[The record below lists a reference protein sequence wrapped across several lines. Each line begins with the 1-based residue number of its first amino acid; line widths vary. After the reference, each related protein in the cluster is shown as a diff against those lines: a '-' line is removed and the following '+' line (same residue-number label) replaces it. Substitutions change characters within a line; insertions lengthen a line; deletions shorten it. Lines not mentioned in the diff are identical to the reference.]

1 MCGRYARFSAPDRLL
16 RPLGA
21 QWEGPDLV
29 PNYNTAPGQPVLAV
43 RQRDAHREAALL
55 RWGLI
60 PAWAKDKAV
69 GYRMINARAEGIADK
84 PAFRQPFRHQRC
96 LIPADGFYEWRRNED
111 GRKQPW
117 YIHRRDG
124 EPLAFAGIWAR
135 WQGSETIESCAII
148 TGPPNAVVAPIHDRM
163 PVILAP
169 ADHAT
174 WLESD
179 NPLLLQQLL
188 QPLPAELLEAYP
200 VGLAVNKPAHG
211 GPGLIAPL
219 ARTD

>member
-1 MCGRYARFSAPDRLL
+1 MCGRYARFSALDRLL

-21 QWEGPDLV
+21 QWEGPDLF

-43 RQRDAHREAALL
+43 RQRDAHREAVLL

-60 PAWAKDKAV
+60 PTWAKDKAV

-84 PAFRQPFRHQRC
+84 PAFRQPFRHRRC
-96 LIPADGFYEWRRNED
+96 LIPADGFYEWRQEN
-111 GRKQPW
+111 GRKQPY
-117 YIHRRDG
+117 YIHRTDG
-124 EPLAFAGIWAR
+124 RPMVFAGLWSR
-135 WQGSETIESCAII
+135 WHGSEIIESCAII
-148 TGPPNAVVAPIHDRM
+148 TGRPNAVVAPIHDRM
-163 PVILAP
+163 PIILEP
-169 ADHAT
+169 ADYAA

-200 VGLAVNKPAHG
+200 VGLAVNRPANG
-211 GPGLIAPL
+211 GSGLIAPL

>member
-21 QWEGPDLV
+21 QWEGPDLF

-43 RQRDAHREAALL
+43 RQRDAHREAVLL

-60 PAWAKDKAV
+60 PTWAKDKAV

-96 LIPADGFYEWRRNED
+96 LIPADGFYEWRQED
-111 GRKQPW
+111 GRKQPY
-117 YIHRRDG
+117 YIHRTDG
-124 EPLAFAGIWAR
+124 RPMVFAGLWSR
-135 WQGSETIESCAII
+135 WHGSEIIESCAII
-148 TGPPNAVVAPIHDRM
+148 TGRPNAVVAPIHDRM
-163 PVILAP
+163 PIILEP
-169 ADHAT
+169 ADYAA
-174 WLESD
+174 WLESE

-188 QPLPAELLEAYP
+188 QPLPAERLEAYP
-200 VGLAVNKPAHG
+200 VGLAVNKPANG
-211 GPGLIAPL
+211 GSGLIAPL

>member
-1 MCGRYARFSAPDRLL
+1 MCGRYARFSEVDRLL
-16 RPLGA
+16 RPLGV
-21 QWEGPDLV
+21 QWERPDLF

-43 RQRDAHREAALL
+43 RQKDAHREAVLL

-60 PAWAKDKAV
+60 PAWAKDKTI

-96 LIPADGFYEWRRNED
+96 LIPADGFYEWRQEN
-111 GRKQPW
+111 GRKQPY
-117 YIHRRDG
+117 YIHRTDG
-124 EPLAFAGIWAR
+124 RPMVFAGLWSR
-135 WQGSETIESCAII
+135 WQGSEIIESCAII
-148 TGPPNAVVAPIHDRM
+148 TGRPNAVVAPIHDRM
-163 PVILAP
+163 PIILEP
-169 ADHAT
+169 ADYTA

-188 QPLPAELLEAYP
+188 QPLPAERLEAYP
-200 VGLAVNKPAHG
+200 VGLAVNRPANG

-219 ARTD
+219 AGAG

>member
-1 MCGRYARFSAPDRLL
+1 MCGRYARFSEVDRLL
-16 RPLGA
+16 HPLGVR
-21 QWEGPDLV
+21 WEGPDLF

-43 RQRDAHREAALL
+43 RQRDAHREAVLL

-60 PAWAKDKAV
+60 PSWAKDKAV

-84 PAFRQPFRHQRC
+84 PAFRQPFARQRC
-96 LIPADGFYEWRRNED
+96 LIPADGFYEWRQED

-124 EPLAFAGIWAR
+124 EPLAFAGLWAR
-135 WQGSETIESCAII
+135 WQGSEIIESCAII

-163 PVILAP
+163 PVILEP
-169 ADHAT
+169 ADYAA

-179 NPLLLQQLL
+179 NRLLLEQLL
-188 QPLPAELLEAYP
+188 RPFPAELLEAYP
-200 VGLAVNKPAHG
+200 VSLAVNKPVHG
-211 GPGLIAPL
+211 GPGLIEPWTGAG
-219 ARTD
+219 

>member
-1 MCGRYARFSAPDRLL
+1 MCGRYARFSAPDGLL
-16 RPLGA
+16 HPLGA
-21 QWEGPDLV
+21 QWEGPDLF

-43 RQRDAHREAALL
+43 RQRDAHREAVLL

-60 PAWAKDKAV
+60 PTWAKDKAV

-96 LIPADGFYEWRRNED
+96 LIPADGFYEWRQED
-111 GRKQPW
+111 GRKQPY
-117 YIHRRDG
+117 YIHRTDG
-124 EPLAFAGIWAR
+124 RPMVFAGLWSR
-135 WQGSETIESCAII
+135 WHGSEIIESCAII
-148 TGPPNAVVAPIHDRM
+148 TGRPNAVVAPIHDRM
-163 PVILAP
+163 PIILEP
-169 ADHAT
+169 ADYTA

-188 QPLPAELLEAYP
+188 QPLPAERLEAYP
-200 VGLAVNKPAHG
+200 VGLAVNRPANG

-219 ARTD
+219 AGAG